1 MKRTISLIL
10 ALILFCT
17 LPGMFASDDV
27 DFCGHDHDELT
38 DVITHDSYCST
49 CGYVTPH
56 EYCNVD
62 YYGNPDSGGHWCYT
76 YEQDI
81 CTVCNDRTE
90 TFIGDAYEGHTM
102 HMIDYDPV
110 MGFVLHECTKC
121 RFTIWE

>member
-10 ALILFCT
+10 ALVLLCT

-90 TFIGDAYEGHTM
+90 TFIGDAYEDHKYVFSGE
-102 HMIDYDPV
+102 P
-110 MGFVLHECTKC
+110 GLGLCTRC
-121 RFTIWE
+121 GYEGIMN